1 MRKVRLDQH
10 LVNLGLVESRNRAQR
25 AIDEGLIKVD
35 GIIASKASQLV
46 TPDCNISIIA
56 RPEFVSRA
64 GLKLKAALEHF
75 KLSPLNKICADV
87 GASTGG
93 FTDCLLQHG
102 ARKVYAIDVGQGEL
116 HESLRKNPL
125 VVVMEHTNARQLKS
139 LPEPV
144 DFVTIDVSFISL
156 DLILPVVLN
165 WFEGNPGEVVALVK
179 PQFEAGREIVK
190 HTNGVIRDSAVH
202 AQVLEQVM
210 TLAQKLGYSLV
221 GLARSPLMG
230 SDGNTEFLLALRVG
244 SNSDHICIP
253 EAIAQVISQ
262 ENA

>member
-1 MRKVRLDQH
+1 MRKIRLDQH

-35 GIIASKASQLV
+35 GIIANKASQLV
-46 TPDCNISIIA
+46 TPDCNIAIIA

-64 GLKLKAALEHF
+64 GLKLKAALERF

-93 FTDCLLQHG
+93 FTDCLLQYG

-116 HESLRKNPL
+116 HESLRNNPL

-156 DLILPVVLN
+156 DFILPVVLN
-165 WFEGNPGEVVALVK
+165 WFGGKPGEVVALVK

-210 TLAQKLGYSLV
+210 TLAQKLGY
-221 GLARSPLMG
+221 GLAGLTRSPLTG

-244 SNSDHICIP
+244 SNSDHISIP

-262 ENA
+262 ENE

>member
-1 MRKVRLDQH
+1 MRKIRLDQH

-35 GIIASKASQLV
+35 GIIANKASQMV
-46 TPDCNISIIA
+46 TPDCNIAIIA

-64 GLKLKAALEHF
+64 GLKLKAALERF

-93 FTDCLLQHG
+93 FTDCLLQYG

-116 HESLRKNPL
+116 HESLRNNPL

-139 LPEPV
+139 LAEPV

-156 DLILPVVLN
+156 DYILPVVLN
-165 WFEGNPGEVVALVK
+165 WFGGKPGEVVALVK

-210 TLAQKLGYSLV
+210 TLAQKLGY
-221 GLARSPLMG
+221 GLAGLIRSPLTG

-244 SNSDHICIP
+244 SNSDHISIP

-262 ENA
+262 ENE

>member
-1 MRKVRLDQH
+1 
-10 LVNLGLVESRNRAQR
+10 VNLGLVESRNRAQR

-35 GIIASKASQLV
+35 GIIANKASQMV
-46 TPDCNISIIA
+46 TPDCNIAIIA

-93 FTDCLLQHG
+93 FTDCLLQYG

-116 HESLRKNPL
+116 HESLRNNPL

-139 LPEPV
+139 LAEPV

-156 DLILPVVLN
+156 DYILPVVLN
-165 WFEGNPGEVVALVK
+165 WFGGKPGEVVALVK

-210 TLAQKLGYSLV
+210 TLAQKLGY
-221 GLARSPLMG
+221 GLAGLTRSPLTG

-244 SNSDHICIP
+244 SNSDHISIP

-262 ENA
+262 ENE

>member
-1 MRKVRLDQH
+1 MSKIMLDQH

-35 GIIASKASQLV
+35 GVIANKASQMV
-46 TPDCNISIIA
+46 TPDCNIAIIA

-93 FTDCLLQHG
+93 FTDCLLQYG

-116 HESLRKNPL
+116 HESLRNNPL

-139 LPEPV
+139 LAEPV

-156 DLILPVVLN
+156 DYILPVVLN
-165 WFEGNPGEVVALVK
+165 WFGGKPGEVVALVK

-210 TLAQKLGYSLV
+210 TLAHKLGYDLA
-221 GLARSPLMG
+221 GLIRSPLTG

-244 SNSDHICIP
+244 SNSDHISIP

-262 ENA
+262 ENE

>member
-1 MRKVRLDQH
+1 M
-10 LVNLGLVESRNRAQR
+10 VNLGLVESRNRAQR

-35 GIIASKASQLV
+35 GIIANKASQMV
-46 TPDCNISIIA
+46 TPDCNIAIIA

-93 FTDCLLQHG
+93 FTDCLLQYG

-116 HESLRKNPL
+116 HESLRDNPL

-139 LPEPV
+139 LAEPV

-156 DLILPVVLN
+156 DYILPVVIN
-165 WFEGNPGEVVALVK
+165 WFGGKPGEVVALVK

-210 TLAQKLGYSLV
+210 TLAQKLGY
-221 GLARSPLMG
+221 GLAGLIRSPLTG

-244 SNSDHICIP
+244 GNSDHISIP

-262 ENA
+262 ENE

>member
-35 GIIASKASQLV
+35 GIIANKASQLV
-46 TPDCNISIIA
+46 TPDCNIAIIA

-64 GLKLKAALEHF
+64 GLKLKAALERF

-93 FTDCLLQHG
+93 FTDCLLQYG

-116 HESLRKNPL
+116 HESLRNNPL

-156 DLILPVVLN
+156 DFILPVVLN
-165 WFEGNPGEVVALVK
+165 WFGGKPGEVVALVK

-210 TLAQKLGYSLV
+210 TLAQKLGY
-221 GLARSPLMG
+221 GLAGLTRSPLTG

-244 SNSDHICIP
+244 SNSDHISIP

-262 ENA
+262 ENE

>member
-1 MRKVRLDQH
+1 MRKIRLDQH

-35 GIIASKASQLV
+35 GIIANKASQMV
-46 TPDCNISIIA
+46 TPDCNIAIIA

-93 FTDCLLQHG
+93 FTDCLLQYG

-116 HESLRKNPL
+116 HESLRNNPL

-139 LPEPV
+139 LAEPV

-156 DLILPVVLN
+156 DYILPVVLN
-165 WFEGNPGEVVALVK
+165 WFGGKPGEVVALVK

-202 AQVLEQVM
+202 AKVLEQVM
-210 TLAQKLGYSLV
+210 TLAQKLGY
-221 GLARSPLMG
+221 GLAGLIRSPLTG

-244 SNSDHICIP
+244 SNSDHISIP

-262 ENA
+262 ENE

>member
-1 MRKVRLDQH
+1 MKKVRLDQH
-10 LVNLGLVESRNRAQR
+10 LVNLGLVENRSRAQR
-25 AIDEGLIKVD
+25 AIEEGLIKVD
-35 GIIASKASQLV
+35 GVVMCKASHLV
-46 TPDCNISIIA
+46 TPDCNIAIIA

-64 GLKLKAALEHF
+64 GLKLKAALEQF

-93 FTDCLLQHG
+93 FTDCLLQNG
-102 ARKVYAIDVGQGEL
+102 ARKVYAIDVGEGEL
-116 HESLRKNPL
+116 HESLRNNPL

-156 DLILPVVLN
+156 DFILPVVLN
-165 WFEGNPGEVVALVK
+165 WFEGKPGEAVALVK

-190 HTNGVIRDSAVH
+190 RTRGVIRDSAVH

-210 TLAQKLGYSLV
+210 TLAQELGYSLA
-221 GLARSPLMG
+221 GLIRSPLTG
-230 SDGNTEFLLALRVG
+230 SDGNTEFLLALRVA
-244 SNSDHICIP
+244 SDAQQISIP
-253 EAIAQVISQ
+253 EAISQVILQ
-262 ENA
+262 ENE

>member
-1 MRKVRLDQH
+1 MRKIRLDQH

-25 AIDEGLIKVD
+25 AIDEGSIKVD
-35 GIIASKASQLV
+35 GIIASKASQMV
-46 TPDCNISIIA
+46 TTDCNIAIIA

-93 FTDCLLQHG
+93 FTDCLLQYG

-116 HESLRKNPL
+116 HESLRNNPL

-139 LPEPV
+139 LAEPV

-156 DLILPVVLN
+156 DYILPVVLN
-165 WFEGNPGEVVALVK
+165 WFGSKPGEVVALVK

-210 TLAQKLGYSLV
+210 TLAQKLGY
-221 GLARSPLMG
+221 GLAGLIRSPLTG

-244 SNSDHICIP
+244 SNSDHISIP

-262 ENA
+262 ENE

>member
-1 MRKVRLDQH
+1 M
-10 LVNLGLVESRNRAQR
+10 
-25 AIDEGLIKVD
+25 
-35 GIIASKASQLV
+35 
-46 TPDCNISIIA
+46 
-56 RPEFVSRA
+56 
-64 GLKLKAALEHF
+64 
-75 KLSPLNKICADV
+75 
-87 GASTGG
+87 
-93 FTDCLLQHG
+93 
-102 ARKVYAIDVGQGEL
+102 
-116 HESLRKNPL
+116 
-125 VVVMEHTNARQLKS
+125 
-139 LPEPV
+139 
-144 DFVTIDVSFISL
+144 TIDVSFISL
-156 DLILPVVLN
+156 DFILPVVLN
-165 WFEGNPGEVVALVK
+165 WFEGKPGEVVALVK